1 MAELL
6 RVLKNFQIKLIVLK
20 NNRIKDMINYKN
32 KKKANKRVGDWNS
45 YGILV
50 CISLLWI
57 SEYNQ

>member
-32 KKKANKRVGDWNS
+32 KKKANKRVGD
-45 YGILV
+45 
-50 CISLLWI
+50 
-57 SEYNQ
+57 